1 MVPGM
6 IEGLRAEFPELFAL
20 AARSPRPTVPL
31 AGPLVAALYGLGA
44 RWLVGGLL
52 EGVVNVSLTL
62 ATPTFETQ
70 PPIRETIALLAVAA
84 AVSVARRSG
93 GIRAALLLGAAIAGG
108 ELGSLLLRTRSCQ
121 IQVSCGLLVEPPFP
135 WYVVAGAVF
144 GLAGARLVSA
154 RRIRWSAPL
163 LAAAVLAVSFP
174 IVRLLI
180 EPFGQPVG
188 ADAGVKINVIMASQ
202 LTAAVTA
209 GALLGVG
216 GRRLWLSVPI
226 FVAVYVLPSFF
237 YLRLWLSQRP
247 PQPFVL
253 QVEWQMLLPFIYALG
268 LVTGVFLARMATSL
282 RRIAVTAQTP

>member
-1 MVPGM
+1 M
-6 IEGLRAEFPELFAL
+6 IDGLRTEFPELFAL
-20 AARSPRPTVPL
+20 AARVPRPIVPP

-62 ATPTFETQ
+62 ATPTFETR
-70 PPIRETIALLAVAA
+70 PPIRETAALLAVAA
-84 AVSVARRSG
+84 AVSIARRSG
-93 GIRAALLLGAAIAGG
+93 GIRGALLVGAAIAGG
-108 ELGSLLLRTRSCQ
+108 EIGVLLLRAHRYAVLCPTQLNCPP
-121 IQVSCGLLVEPPFP
+121 IVEPPFP
-135 WYVVAGAVF
+135 WYLIAGAVF
-144 GLAGARLVSA
+144 GLVGVHLVSA
-154 RRIRWSAPL
+154 SGARWSAPL

-188 ADAGVKINVIMASQ
+188 ADAAVKVNVIMASQ

-268 LVTGVFLARMATSL
+268 LVTGVFLARMARSL